1 MIFKFVSLRVF
12 LISVAIGIFFVYL
25 SQPTPTMIYVYPT
38 PDNVDK
44 VEYKDKADNCFQFE
58 SQEVR
63 CPSDRTKIKSIP
75 VQK

>member
-1 MIFKFVSLRVF
+1 MIFKFVSLHVF

-63 CPSDRTKIKSIP
+63 CPSDRTIIKSIP